1 MNNLVI
7 NKTQIVKAR
16 EESIRKMEQKN
27 EDKKIKLLYNEVGE
41 EKNIYELDVVELKG
55 LINLSYLFLRR
66 LKLMKGR
73 TNFMNMIHQ

>member
-1 MNNLVI
+1 
-7 NKTQIVKAR
+7 
-16 EESIRKMEQKN
+16 MEQKN
-27 EDKKIKLLYNEVGE
+27 EDKKIKLYNEVGE

-73 TNFMNMIHQ
+73 TNFNS